1 MMCFSSLKKK
11 EGKKATNE
19 RLCIDRNEIYIIM
32 CLISS
37 CCHPFSPCSAWLHQP
52 YVTCCHVFVFHR
64 RACLCNTPDTSL
76 HVLVML
82 RVSDRCKLHLLSVVF
97 AAPTF
102 KAKHSR
108 SPSCLLTTCI
118 LAGIGTASLLECL
131 MLWGSPCRDL
141 KIHHV
146 CARACS
152 SKLLFL
158 LPSVITPV
166 A

>member
-11 EGKKATNE
+11 EGKKATNK

-141 KIHHV
+141 KIYHV